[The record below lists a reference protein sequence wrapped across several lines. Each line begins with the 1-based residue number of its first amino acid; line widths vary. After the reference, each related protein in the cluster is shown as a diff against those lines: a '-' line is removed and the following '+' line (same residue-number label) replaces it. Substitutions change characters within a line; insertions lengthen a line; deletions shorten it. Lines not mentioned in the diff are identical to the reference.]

1 MGQGKNQMVVKNYLE
16 SDENRNVKTTQP
28 LKKKEILLFVTTRIH
43 LEGIMLSNDLICVS
57 VSLYWCLV
65 ITLFIFL

>member
-28 LKKKEILLFVTTRIH
+28 LKKEEILPFGTTWMD
-43 LEGIMLSNDLICVS
+43 LASIMLSEISHTEKDKYLVISLICG
-57 VSLYWCLV
+57 
-65 ITLFIFL
+65 I